1 MKNNWVDYRNTNG
14 IFKTGLLSFQHL
26 LLDWYET
33 AQYNIKAK
41 ANFQV
46 FSLSSLMIF
55 NIRLTD
61 ILPVLTDR

>member
-33 AQYNIKAK
+33 AQYNILLKQGVLK
-41 ANFQV
+41 NQSQ
-46 FSLSSLMIF
+46 FSSFFIIISY
-55 NIRLTD
+55 D
-61 ILPVLTDR
+61 I